1 MRKFPSYNPKQIA
14 KHITAFYEGVIWIK
28 TVGAFRFAGGRLMA
42 PKARSEAKLKV
53 VSEVNR
59 LLDNRYSPSAA

>member
-1 MRKFPSYNPKQIA
+1 MRKFPKYNPKQIA

-28 TVGAFRFAGGRLMA
+28 TVGAFRFAGGRLLQ
-42 PKARSEAKLKV
+42 PKARNEAKLRV

-59 LLDNRYSPSAA
+59 LLDNRKAPSAA